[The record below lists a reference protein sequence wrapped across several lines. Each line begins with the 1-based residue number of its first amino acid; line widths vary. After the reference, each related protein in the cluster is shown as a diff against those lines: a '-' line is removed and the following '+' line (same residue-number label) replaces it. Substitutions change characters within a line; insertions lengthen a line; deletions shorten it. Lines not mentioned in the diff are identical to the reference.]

1 MRVLARRFEGE
12 IISVQKRV
20 NQDNEVDII
29 NNRQKGRERNDVQSS
44 GNGFNDLQRKA
55 SQLYWLS
62 STSSLNNPKGALQH
76 RVKVSLSTFRFIRAV
91 LFGVD
96 GWKAAGGRGE
106 PFLRR
111 IVLYFHKLM
120 TFVLQITI
128 AKATNSE
135 LIDRRAIFT

>member
-1 MRVLARRFEGE
+1 MRVLAKRFEGE

-55 SQLYWLS
+55 SQLYRLS
-62 STSSLNNPKGALQH
+62 SSLNNPKGALQH
-76 RVKVSLSTFRFIRAV
+76 RVKVSLSTFCFIRAV